1 METLNVKFV
10 GMFKSKQADGTWK
23 TLANYAVMSDSKQ
36 FVQDARDRGKDDTTI
51 FFGVE
56 NNPKEFVGKARF
68 VTDRFIGDEAIITR
82 KVLEDGR
89 AFYNPDNTEAMLAE
103 LDYNAAPEYMKS
115 HLAAE
120 EAKAKIAERK
130 LIAQALRARKA
141 GTPVA
146 QTEPVKEENLNSP
159 F

>member
-1 METLNVKFV
+1 MENLNVKFV
-10 GMFKSKQADGTWK
+10 GMFKSKQTDGTWK
-23 TLANYAVMSDSKQ
+23 TLANYAVVSDSKQ
-36 FVQDARDRGKDDTTI
+36 FVQDARDRGKSDDTI
-51 FFGVE
+51 FFGAE

-68 VTDRFIGDEAIITR
+68 VTDRFFGEEGIITR

-103 LDYNAAPEYMKS
+103 LDYNAAPEYMKQ

-130 LIAQALRARKA
+130 LMANALRARKT
-141 GTPVA
+141 GVVDPKV
-146 QTEPVKEENLNSP
+146 EPKVENDLKDT

>member
-10 GMFKSKQADGTWK
+10 GMFKMKQEDGSWK
-23 TLANYAVMSDSKQ
+23 TFANYAVTSDSKQ
-36 FVQDARDRGKDDTTI
+36 FVQDARDRGKEDSKI
-51 FFGVE
+51 FFDE
-56 NNPKEFVGKARF
+56 SNPKQFVGKARF

-82 KVLEDGR
+82 KVVEDGR